1 MTVLNPY
8 ERQEAARAARLRQ
21 LEPKKTQTRKDM
33 VGDQRAATSPKSPPQ
48 NRAASAKQPAGT
60 PSPQLLPRAASAK
73 QPPAGTPSPLLLPHE
88 QPSTDNSLLPAADDR
103 SPPSLLLNDLQAHEP
118 GSGLPV
124 HSSPAPSAGGDST
137 PPSSAETVVPASAST
152 LSLVTSPPGATQVE
166 RLQQELASTRA
177 ALLLAQAETAT
188 AVRVA
193 EALKACT
200 PAGSSASCLQC
211 IAASNLKAAK
221 AQKRRAYEK
230 KRYREKGGRE
240 AQKRM
245 RAVKKEKLE
254 PKEEELLSQL
264 TQETLSQEY

>member
-8 ERQEAARAARLRQ
+8 AKQEADRLAGMP
-21 LEPKKTQTRKDM
+21 PKKERTDNPFAAFAFN
-33 VGDQRAATSPKSPPQ
+33 QRTAPSPKSAPK
-48 NRAASAKQPAGT
+48 NRAASAKQAPAGT
-60 PSPQLLPRAASAK
+60 PSPQLLQPSTVPAANDRAASAK
-73 QPPAGTPSPLLLPHE
+73 QPPAGTPSPQLLPHQ
-88 QPSTDNSLLPAADDR
+88 QPSTENSLLPAADDR
-103 SPPSLLLNDLQAHEP
+103 SPPSLLLDDFQ
-118 GSGLPV
+118 
-124 HSSPAPSAGGDST
+124 APSAGGDSP
-137 PPSSAETVVPASAST
+137 PPSSAETVVPE
-152 LSLVTSPPGATQVE
+152 SPLDPTEGAEQAGATQVK
-166 RLQQELASTRA
+166 RLEQELASTRA

-200 PAGSSASCLQC
+200 PAGSSAPCLQC

-230 KRYREKGGRE
+230 KKYREKGGRE
-240 AQKRM
+240 AQKRK

>member
-1 MTVLNPY
+1 MATPVVSNDFVEVQP
-8 ERQEAARAARLRQ
+8 EAVPSVPPTTDEAISDH
-21 LEPKKTQTRKDM
+21 EMDM
-33 VGDQRAATSPKSPPQ
+33 L
-48 NRAASAKQPAGT
+48 RAASERSNDAALVAAVTSLADAGQAADT
-60 PSPQLLPRAASAK
+60 IGRGEGCELPPTGSRVLVYWPLEKKFFPGIVVSVPSP
-73 QPPAGTPSPLLLPHE
+73 
-88 QPSTDNSLLPAADDR
+88 AD
-103 SPPSLLLNDLQAHEP
+103 
-118 GSGLPV
+118 
-124 HSSPAPSAGGDST
+124 
-137 PPSSAETVVPASAST
+137 TVVPATQSPLT
-152 LSLVTSPPGATQVE
+152 LTAGTEQGGATQVK

-230 KRYREKGGRE
+230 KKYREKGGRE
-240 AQKRM
+240 AQKRK

>member
-8 ERQEAARAARLRQ
+8 ARQEADRLAGMP
-21 LEPKKTQTRKDM
+21 PKKERTKDNPF
-33 VGDQRAATSPKSPPQ
+33 AAFAF
-48 NRAASAKQPAGT
+48 N
-60 PSPQLLPRAASAK
+60 
-73 QPPAGTPSPLLLPHE
+73 
-88 QPSTDNSLLPAADDR
+88 
-103 SPPSLLLNDLQAHEP
+103 
-118 GSGLPV
+118 
-124 HSSPAPSAGGDST
+124 
-137 PPSSAETVVPASAST
+137 
-152 LSLVTSPPGATQVE
+152 
-166 RLQQELASTRA
+166 QQ
-177 ALLLAQAETAT
+177 TAT

-200 PAGSSASCLQC
+200 PAGSSASCSKC

-240 AQKRM
+240 AQKRK